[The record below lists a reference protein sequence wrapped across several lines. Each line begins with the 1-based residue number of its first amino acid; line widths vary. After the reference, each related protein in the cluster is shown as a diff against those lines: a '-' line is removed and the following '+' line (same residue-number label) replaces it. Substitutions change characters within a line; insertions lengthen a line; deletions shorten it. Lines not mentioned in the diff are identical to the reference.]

1 MSVCCLKFHLTTIKV
16 VFVLS
21 AQFGAVHTVL
31 RHFCDSFYFAFLR
44 SCLRKYMN
52 NIRNRASMR
61 TEITM
66 DIRDIQS
73 DREDPD
79 DAIPHGDRVIS
90 DVSVWT
96 SYVVNSIF
104 CRIFTLP
111 I

>member
-1 MSVCCLKFHLTTIKV
+1 
-16 VFVLS
+16 
-21 AQFGAVHTVL
+21 
-31 RHFCDSFYFAFLR
+31 
-44 SCLRKYMN
+44 
-52 NIRNRASMR
+52 MR